1 MAGMQRRRLMVWLL
15 SVVGGL
21 AALLALAASSF
32 WLYLN
37 PVPAGEQVFINGH
50 ILTMDDSNTVV
61 EAIRIEGER
70 IIATGTTEA
79 ILQQASDQA
88 DIIDLQ
94 GKTVT
99 PGFIEAHGHFPGSG
113 LKAVAEDVTS
123 PPVGAVLTIGDVLE
137 RLRERARET
146 PPGEWV
152 IGYGFDDS
160 LVAEHRFMT
169 REELDA
175 VSTEHPVFV
184 LHVSAHMAVINS
196 HAQAVAGI
204 DQDTVEPDGGEI
216 VRNAAGELTG
226 LLLETAHDPVRDMA
240 FDFSA
245 FKNLK
250 IVRTSVDDYVSQGVT
265 TVQSGKATESFY
277 RPLNLLS
284 RLGVIPQRVIVWP
297 DLDLARAIDAGD
309 IARHDSGK
317 LSVGAL
323 KLTTDGSIQGYTG
336 YLSAPYHKTPS
347 ERSADYRGD
356 PVMKAD
362 KLRAVVSEWHGKGWQ
377 LALHANGDA
386 AIDNVLSAVE
396 AAQKQ
401 SPRPDARH
409 VIVHAQMSR
418 SDQLERMQLLG
429 VTPSFFPAHVYYWG
443 DRHNALFLGEERAAR
458 ISPLK
463 SAAEYGVRY
472 SIHLDTPVVPIQP
485 LLLAWSAV
493 QRETSGGL
501 VLGPEERISVMQA
514 LRAIT
519 IDAAWQVF
527 QEDNRG
533 SLEAGKYAD
542 FVVLSDNPLDN
553 ASRLH
558 QLTVEQTWIGGVPVY
573 NSNN

>member
-1 MAGMQRRRLMVWLL
+1 MVGLL
-15 SVVGGL
+15 SVLGGL
-21 AALLALAASSF
+21 VALLAVVASSIWF
-32 WLYLN
+32 YLN
-37 PVPAGEQVFINGH
+37 PQPVGEQVFINGH
-50 ILTMDDSNTVV
+50 ILTMDDDNTVL
-61 EAIRIEGER
+61 EAMHLKGDRIV
-70 IIATGTTEA
+70 ATGKTQA
-79 ILQQASDQA
+79 ILQQAGKQA
-88 DIIDLQ
+88 NIIDLHGQ
-94 GKTVT
+94 TVT

-113 LKAVAEDVTS
+113 LKAVAEDVSS
-123 PPVGAVLTIGDVLE
+123 PPVGTVLTIGDVLK
-137 RLRERARET
+137 RLRQRASEI

-169 REELDA
+169 REELDT

-196 HAQAVAGI
+196 QAQTIAGI
-204 DQDTVEPDGGEI
+204 DQDTVNPDGGEI
-216 VRNAAGELTG
+216 VRNASGAFTG

-240 FDFSA
+240 FDFSIL
-245 FKNLK
+245 KNLT
-250 IVRTSVDDYVSQGVT
+250 IVQTSVDDYVSQGVT

-297 DLDLARAIDAGD
+297 DLDLAKAIDAGK
-309 IARHDSGK
+309 IARHQSDK
-317 LSVGAL
+317 LSLGAL

-336 YLSAPYHKTPS
+336 YLSAPYHQTPS
-347 ERSADYRGD
+347 QRAADFRGE
-356 PVMKAD
+356 PVMRAD
-362 KLRAVVSEWHGKGWQ
+362 ELSRLVSEWHDKGWQ

-396 AAQKQ
+396 AAQNA
-401 SPRPDARH
+401 SPRSDARH

-418 SDQLERMQLLG
+418 HDQLEKMQSLG

-443 DRHNALFLGEERAAR
+443 DRHNALFLGAERAAR

-463 SAAEYGVRY
+463 SADEYGVRY

-493 QRETSGGL
+493 QRETSGGE
-501 VLGPEERISVMQA
+501 VLGPEERIGVMQA

-527 QEDNRG
+527 QKDNRG

-542 FVVLSDNPLDN
+542 FVVLSDNPLVN

-558 QLTVEQTWIGGVPVY
+558 QLAVEQTWIGGVPVY
-573 NSNN
+573 NSNK

>member
-1 MAGMQRRRLMVWLL
+1 MPGMQRRRWMVGLL
-15 SVVGGL
+15 SVLAGL
-21 AALLALAASSF
+21 VALLAVVGSSIWF
-32 WLYLN
+32 YLN
-37 PVPAGEQVFINGH
+37 PQPVGEQVFINGH
-50 ILTMDDSNTVV
+50 ILTMDDDNTVI
-61 EAIRIEGER
+61 EAMRLKGDRIV
-70 IIATGTTEA
+70 ATGTSQS
-79 ILQQASDQA
+79 ILQQAGEQA
-88 DIIDLQ
+88 NIIDLQ

-113 LKAVAEDVTS
+113 LKAVAEDVSS
-123 PPVGAVLTIGDVLE
+123 PPVGTVLTISDVLK
-137 RLRERARET
+137 RLRQRASET

-169 REELDA
+169 REELDS
-175 VSTEHPVFV
+175 VSTEHPIFV
-184 LHVSAHMAVINS
+184 LHVSAHMAVINTR
-196 HAQAVAGI
+196 AQAIAGI
-204 DQDTVEPDGGEI
+204 DQDTVNPEGGEI
-216 VRNAAGELTG
+216 VRNDSGELTG

-250 IVRTSVDDYVSQGVT
+250 VVQTSVDDYASQGVT

-277 RPLNLLS
+277 RPLRLLS

-297 DLDLARAIDAGD
+297 NLYLARAIDAGK
-309 IARHDSGK
+309 IARHQSEK

-336 YLSAPYHKTPS
+336 YLSAPYHQTPS
-347 ERSADYRGD
+347 ERAADFRGD

-362 KLRAVVSEWHGKGWQ
+362 QLSRLVSEWHDKGWQ

-396 AAQKQ
+396 AAQNV
-401 SPRPDARH
+401 SPRSDARH

-418 SDQLERMQLLG
+418 HDQLEKMQSLG

-443 DRHNALFLGEERAAR
+443 DRHNALFLGTERAAR

-463 SAAEYGVRY
+463 SADEYGVRY

-493 QRETSGGL
+493 QRETSGGD
-501 VLGPEERISVMQA
+501 VLGPEERIGVMQA

-542 FVVLSDNPLDN
+542 FVVLSDNPLVN

-558 QLTVEQTWIGGVPVY
+558 HLAVEQTWIGGVPVY